1 MAAIISDLV
10 SQWALSMGLLSL
22 LRGSIVVALAVVAA
36 PSGAATFADL
46 YTVKIAPDPAATD
59 REKTATQ
66 AAMARLL
73 IRVTGSRN
81 APLEPALQ
89 PLIAAPE
96 DFLTTRG
103 SDREGRSI
111 VGFRRGQ
118 VERVLTERGMRVWGP
133 ERPLTLLW
141 IAVDDGAGGRA
152 LLGANEAAQFGE
164 PATPQMTQLLATIRE
179 EVVAAADERGLPI
192 AWPLLDLQDLNAVTF
207 IDVSGRFDDRIV
219 AASARYRADAVLIG
233 NVRPGI
239 LGNEV
244 DWLFV
249 NGTERQ
255 ALPVTA
261 VRDGLDAAA
270 DRYAAELST
279 VGGASVAQLTVRDV
293 RTPADYGR
301 VMSYLERQS
310 VLESVDV
317 ESYGDGT
324 LSLRVAARGDARVLE
339 RVLALGGVLRPAG
352 GGGAPGS
359 LTFDVVGAGSAP

>member
-1 MAAIISDLV
+1 MSA
-10 SQWALSMGLLSL
+10 L
-22 LRGSIVVALAVVAA
+22 LRSAIVVGLALAAA
-36 PSGAATFADL
+36 PGGAATFADL
-46 YTVKIAPDPAATD
+46 YTVQVTPDPAAAD
-59 REKTATQ
+59 QQKAATQ

-73 IRVTGSRN
+73 IRVTGNRN

-89 PLIAAPE
+89 PLITAPE
-96 DFLTTRG
+96 EFLTSRG

-111 VGFRRGQ
+111 VGFRRSQ
-118 VERVLTERGMRVWGP
+118 VERALTERGMPVWGP

-152 LLGANEAAQFGE
+152 LLGANEPAQFGA
-164 PATPQMTQLLATIRE
+164 PPTPEMTELLASVRE

-192 AWPLLDLQDLNAVTF
+192 AWPLLDLEDLNAVSF

-233 NVRPGI
+233 NVRPGL
-239 LGNEV
+239 LGTEV

-249 NGTERQ
+249 RGVDRQ

-279 VGGASVAQLTVRDV
+279 VGGASVAQLTVLDV
-293 RTPADYGR
+293 QTAADYGR

-310 VLESVDV
+310 ALETVDV

-324 LSLRVAARGDARVLE
+324 LNLRVAARGDARVLE
-339 RVLALGGVLRPAG
+339 RLLSLGGVLRPAG
-352 GGGAPGS
+352 GVGAPGS
-359 LTFDVVGAGSAP
+359 LTFEVVGDGASQ